1 MTLETTDLTKNPALV
16 MLLSYQAFNAKM
28 FELAAINFD
37 AAFKYADKLSRV
49 GSAQEF
55 ADAAV
60 DQVRD
65 QFEALSEQ
73 AEELSTTIQGVST
86 TGEVEME
93 SGFGD

>member
-1 MTLETTDLTKNPALV
+1 MTLEATDLTKNPALV
-16 MLLSYQAFNAKM
+16 MLLNYQAFNAKM

-37 AAFKYADKLSRV
+37 AAIKYADKLSRV

-55 ADAAV
+55 ADTAV

-73 AEELSTTIQGVST
+73 AEELSTTIQGTLSKDDAA
-86 TGEVEME
+86 ME

>member
-1 MTLETTDLTKNPALV
+1 MTFEAIDLTKNPVLAI
-16 MLLSYQAFNAKM
+16 LLNSQAYNANM
-28 FELAAINFD
+28 FELAAFNFD

-60 DQVRD
+60 DQIRD

-73 AEELSTTIQGVST
+73 AEELSATIQRTLSKDDAAA
-86 TGEVEME
+86 E

>member
-1 MTLETTDLTKNPALV
+1 MTLEATDITKNQALV

-28 FELAAINFD
+28 FDLAAINFD

-55 ADAAV
+55 AGAAV
-60 DQVRD
+60 DQIRD
-65 QFEALSEQ
+65 QFEAMSEE
-73 AEELSTTIQGVST
+73 AEELSATIQGTLSKDDAA
-86 TGEVEME
+86 ME

>member
-1 MTLETTDLTKNPALV
+1 MTLEAIDLTKNPVLV

-37 AAFKYADKLSRV
+37 AAFKYADKFSRV

-73 AEELSTTIQGVST
+73 SEELSTTIQGTLSKDDAAA
-86 TGEVEME
+86 E